1 MSDRIN
7 DRYIAGFFGMD
18 PKENGE
24 DISDIRSRLKRMIFA
39 NNEDICTIDGE
50 PDGMFFIE
58 SGAVQVLDG
67 DDNQL
72 NVLHV
77 GQYFG
82 EYAVLSG
89 EKRLSTVRSIGRTVV
104 YKMESEDLL
113 YFLSTHPHIYG
124 EFMKRV
130 YSQVSN
136 KHSQVVALSHS
147 RRGVLNYPANLT
159 PMSVKQMILQ
169 YGLLAVL
176 YIAALLF
183 IPTNAGIPLF
193 ILPLALMLI
202 YVLITKRTVESL
214 VASGILAAILVYR
227 TGVFAGFAD
236 SLMDTMGQRDNVF
249 TVLVMALMGG
259 MVNLIV
265 SAGGVTAFEKSAA
278 KYSGTERGL
287 YFTSLGI
294 MALTSIDDGLNMLTA
309 SYASHTPA
317 KTGGIVRERLAL
329 FYSMLPTVLC
339 SFLPIS
345 LWGIFVT
352 GTMAATVKDGA
363 TELFVKSIPYNF
375 FSLITLAAMVLFAM
389 GRLPAVKQLK
399 EADKRYTDTGALWP
413 KGSERYLS
421 IRDRE
426 VWGRKTNVILPIIVM
441 AVSSVAVR
449 SAFEGSLM
457 TDSAV
462 GLLVALAFMFILY
475 CVEKV
480 MTPERFMECLV
491 DGISDSTLPII
502 LYLLTINLSSM
513 LDVLGLHTWLASLV
527 SDVFRAAVVLLPAVV
542 FLMSMLLTV
551 AMGSSW
557 SMYAIMFP
565 IALNLALHLE
575 ISPALIAGA
584 IAGAGIAGEKNC
596 AFTAEA
602 VNIAHAVG
610 ISPDAARKVRISY
623 SIILTSIAAF
633 GYLIAG
639 MIMV

>member
-1 MSDRIN
+1 MSEHISDK
-7 DRYIAGFFGMD
+7 YIANFFGMD
-18 PKENGE
+18 IKKDTA
-24 DISDIRSRLKRMIFA
+24 DIAGLKAGLKKQVYSNNSDICVIG
-39 NNEDICTIDGE
+39 GE
-50 PDGMFFIE
+50 PDGMYFIE

-67 DDNQL
+67 DDKQL

-89 EKRLSTVRSIGRTVV
+89 QQRLSTVRSIGRTVV
-104 YKMESEDLL
+104 YKMESEALL
-113 YFLSTHPHIYG
+113 SFLSSHPQIYG

-130 YSQVSN
+130 YAQVSG
-136 KHSQVVALSHS
+136 KHSQVVALSHA
-147 RRGVLNYPANLT
+147 RRGVLSYPANLT
-159 PMSVKQMILQ
+159 PMSVKEMILQ
-169 YGLLAVL
+169 YGSLAVL
-176 YIAALLF
+176 YLAAMFLV
-183 IPTNAGIPLF
+183 PAGSSAPLF
-193 ILPLALMLI
+193 IIPLALMLI

-214 VASGILAAILVYR
+214 IVSGIMAAILVYR

-236 SLMDTMGQRDNVF
+236 SVMDTMGQRDNVF

-259 MVNLIV
+259 MVNIIV
-265 SAGGVTAFEKSAA
+265 AGGGVTAFEKSAA
-278 KYSGTERGL
+278 RYSKTERGV
-287 YFTSLGI
+287 FMTSLGI

-309 SYASHTPA
+309 SYSSYNPA
-317 KTGGIVRERLAL
+317 KKTGIVREKLAL
-329 FYSMLPTVLC
+329 FYSMLPTVMS

-352 GTMAATVKDGA
+352 GTIAATAGENA
-363 TELFVKSIPYNF
+363 TGLFVRSIPYNF
-375 FSLITLAAMVLFAM
+375 FSIITLVAMVIFAL
-389 GRLPAVKQLK
+389 GHLPAVKELK
-399 EADKRYTDTGALWP
+399 EAQKRFDDTGALWP

-421 IRDRE
+421 VHDTE

-449 SAFEGSLM
+449 SMFEGSLM

-475 CVEKV
+475 SVEKV
-480 MTPERFMECLV
+480 MTPERFMECLI
-491 DGISDSTLPII
+491 DGISDSTLPIV

-513 LDVLGLHTWLASLV
+513 LDVLGLHQYLAGLV
-527 SDVFRAAVVLLPAVV
+527 SGVFRSAVVLLPVV
-542 FLMSMLLTV
+542 IFLLSMLLTV

-565 IALNLALHLE
+565 IALNLAIHLG
-575 ISPALIAGA
+575 INPALLAGA

-610 ISPDAARKVRISY
+610 ISPDAARRIRISY
-623 SIILTSIAAF
+623 SIIITAIAAAC
-633 GYLIAG
+633 YLIAG
-639 MIMV
+639 IVMV